1 MSLRGLLPQAKAK
14 EPLRNRN
21 PILRELVDSL
31 PRPST
36 FHRKGI
42 MRTLALAIV
51 VILVAQQ
58 STHAQTANPAA
69 SLSAPSAAPS
79 PAANSSGSEVDPAL
93 NLRGMPCSVSLN
105 ATGGVT
111 TASSCGSDPL
121 EVPARTVVSPDQVD
135 GSQPLSVQTSGNL
148 VTGGTQSSS
157 SSGGTT
163 SGSAVSG
170 TRGATAAATASSSAA
185 PSASTLCSTTVSATG
200 GPTGAASL
208 IGGC

>member
-1 MSLRGLLPQAKAK
+1 
-14 EPLRNRN
+14 
-21 PILRELVDSL
+21 
-31 PRPST
+31 
-36 FHRKGI
+36 
-42 MRTLALAIV
+42 MRHFVLAFAVVLAA
-51 VILVAQQ
+51 LE

-69 SLSAPSAAPS
+69 SIATPSGAPSAAEK
-79 PAANSSGSEVDPAL
+79 SSGSEIDPAL

-111 TASSCGSDPL
+111 TSSSCGNDPL
-121 EVPARTVVSPDQVD
+121 EVPARTIVSPNQVN

-148 VTGGTQSSS
+148 VTGGTQSSQ

-170 TRGATAAATASSSAA
+170 TRGATAAASSPAGAA
-185 PSASTLCSTTVSATG
+185 PGSSTLCSTTVSAAG